1 MIALF
6 ERTGTNDQIGLNS
19 DLVVKILPGARGL
32 SSWVEY
38 GHVDQTKIIEVKGTM
53 EEVISKLN
61 GVSNG

>member
-19 DLVVKILPGARGL
+19 DLVVEILPGASGR
-32 SSWVEY
+32 SSWVKY

-53 EEVISKLN
+53 EEVVSKLN